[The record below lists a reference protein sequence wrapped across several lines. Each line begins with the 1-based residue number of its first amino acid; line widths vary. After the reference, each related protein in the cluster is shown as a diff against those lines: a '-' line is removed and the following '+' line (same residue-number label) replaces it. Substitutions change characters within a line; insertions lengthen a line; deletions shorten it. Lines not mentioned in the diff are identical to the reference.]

1 MLCFA
6 VYSDGKP
13 ASHVN
18 LAGAYLLG
26 TDDVPLRADI
36 AFKSGLIT
44 CQKRAAGPAGLVLL
58 WQVNGVGTMMLETVR
73 VPERKRPYVIQVELA
88 RARLIRVY
96 QKLEE
101 WGLTDQPEL
110 APVTGQIRE
119 AREYLIRALQADD
132 TPTAAQ
138 LATLAL
144 TLAVGAGEELS
155 RVHADLLLARRQAVG
170 TVAQGTLGC
179 ALHLE
184 PPTADHLK
192 LVQGAFDQVTLP
204 ISWRELEPSEQTFNW
219 KPLDAWVEVL
229 AKKRIPMRGSALL
242 SFAEQNIP
250 DWLYIWEHDFDTIR
264 DLAFEHA
271 RRVLDRYGQHV
282 QTWDVISGIHAENC
296 FTFNFEQLME
306 LTRMAAAL
314 PKRVNPGCTT
324 VIDLVAP
331 WGEYYARNQ
340 RTIPPLLYADMVVQ
354 SGIGFDAFGLQFPL
368 GPGKDG
374 SFVRDMFQISAMIDQ
389 FAKLG
394 KPIHITA
401 VQVPSN
407 AGPVPDEYGADARPP
422 ADGGVWHAPWSEK
435 VQAEWLERFLQVA
448 FSKPFVESVSW
459 RDLTDHLGTVAPHGG
474 LLHPDLRP
482 KLAYQAL
489 VQRRAAKRG
498 QPRRRP
504 SETES
509 AA

>member
-13 ASHVN
+13 ASRVN

-36 AFKSGLIT
+36 AFKGGLIT
-44 CQKRAAGPAGLVLL
+44 CQKRASGPAGLVLL
-58 WQVNGVGTMMLETVR
+58 WPVNGVGTMMLETVR
-73 VPERKRPYVIQVELA
+73 VPERKRPYVLQVELA
-88 RARLIRVY
+88 RARLIRLF
-96 QKLEE
+96 QKLED
-101 WGLTDQPEL
+101 WGLTDQEEL
-110 APVTGQIRE
+110 APVMGQIQA
-119 AREYLIRALQADD
+119 AREQLIRALQADD
-132 TPTAAQ
+132 LPTAAK
-138 LATLAL
+138 LGTLAL

-155 RVHADLLLARRQAVG
+155 RLHAGLLMARRRAAGGQV
-170 TVAQGTLGC
+170 QGGLGC
-179 ALHLE
+179 TLQLQ
-184 PPTADHLK
+184 PPSAEHLK

-204 ISWRELEPSEQTFNW
+204 ISWRELEPAEQSFNW

-229 AKKRIPMRGSALL
+229 AKKRIPIRGSSLL

-271 RRVLDRYGQHV
+271 RRVLDRYGQHIAI
-282 QTWDVISGIHAENC
+282 WDVISGIHAENC

-314 PKRVNPGCTT
+314 PKRAAPKCAT

-340 RTIPPLLYADMVVQ
+340 RTIPPFLYADMVVQ
-354 SGIGFDAFGLQFPL
+354 SGISFDAFGLRFPM
-368 GPGKDG
+368 GAGKDG
-374 SFVRDMFQISAMIDQ
+374 SFVRDMFQISTMIDQ

-401 VQVPSN
+401 VQVPSD

-422 ADGGVWHAPWSEK
+422 ADGGLWHAPWSEK
-435 VQAEWLERFLQVA
+435 IQAEWLERFLDVA
-448 FSKPFVESVSW
+448 FSKPFVESVTWS
-459 RDLTDHLGTVAPHGG
+459 DLADHLQTVAPHGG
-474 LLHPDLRP
+474 LLHPDLKP
-482 KLAYQAL
+482 KLAYQNL
-489 VQRRAAKRG
+489 VKRRATQRP